1 MMWDVQICDD
11 MGVLAKALCRHAL
24 WNAGADLRGEW
35 RDLRGRVEAHRMW
48 PHASLRFVLNLPQI
62 FHLKYRWNVYEK
74 KIYRYIYEIYE
85 MPMCFTLP
93 LWDPDFFLSWT
104 LRSLRTMI
112 SVGFAESPWDAAA
125 LSRMFFFFRQV
136 RHVWMLEC
144 WTPRSWSSELWW
156 ENSCY
161 CASCTWHKLHKFAR
175 KEWKDAFLNF
185 KDSLFEVLPGG
196 SCLVRCREPFV
207 GGASI
212 ATCLEN
218 NIDPNKDSR
227 LRDAWRWWYEL
238 NWYHDIIM
246 WIIEWRKWM
255 KMAVLCQTLQ
265 NFVYKNG
272 YLDLRWIFA

>member
-1 MMWDVQICDD
+1 
-11 MGVLAKALCRHAL
+11 
-24 WNAGADLRGEW
+24 
-35 RDLRGRVEAHRMW
+35 
-48 PHASLRFVLNLPQI
+48 
-62 FHLKYRWNVYEK
+62 
-74 KIYRYIYEIYE
+74 
-85 MPMCFTLP
+85 MCFTLP

-125 LSRMFFFFRQV
+125 FSRMFLFFRQV

-161 CASCTWHKLHKFAR
+161 CASCTWHKFAR

-238 NWYHDIIM
+238 NWYHHVNHRMEKMDENICLVPNFAKLCLQKWILGSSVDIC
-246 WIIEWRKWM
+246 IILHTHPAR
-255 KMAVLCQTLQ
+255 L
-265 NFVYKNG
+265 
-272 YLDLRWIFA
+272 